1 MRVWKLPRSSFL
13 GTVSLIAGRT
23 EEVLEVPLRGVEE
36 IPSDLVVVRF
46 MVGDLPDRIPIQ
58 AKEDRT
64 RVAEENGRMRRDEKL
79 RMPRCREVVD
89 DLEERQLSLR
99 RERGF
104 RLVEQIQAGIVKGQ
118 LSIRTL
124 TRSTSIRRRGAPV
137 RVAIR
142 RIFPGR
148 GW

>member
-64 RVAEENGRMRRDEKL
+64 RVAEDDGRVCGDEKL
-79 RMPRCREVVD
+79 SVTRRLEIVD
-89 DLEERQLSLR
+89 DLQKLELPLR
-99 RERGF
+99 RKRMA
-104 RLVEQIQAGIVKGQ
+104 VIV
-118 LSIRTL
+118 
-124 TRSTSIRRRGAPV
+124 
-137 RVAIR
+137 
-142 RIFPGR
+142 PG
-148 GW
+148 